1 MKTLLKIFIL
11 ILSIQSLVKA
21 DDIRDFEIESISVGD
36 TALAFFEKKEIDTK
50 EKIYFPKSKKFFQI
64 TMRDNFQEYDAITII
79 LKENDKNY
87 IIHQITGV
95 LEFPNDVKKCFLKQK
110 EIKKE
115 LSETFPNIKSSSYD
129 FIFPQD
135 KSGKSKA
142 AVSDFELNNGEVRV
156 WCSDWSLENYE
167 DNVQVSLSNKEFQNF
182 IVNEAYN

>member
-64 TMRDNFQEYDAITII
+64 TMRDNFQEYDAITIT

-87 IIHQITGV
+87 IIYQITGV
-95 LEFPNDVKKCFLKQK
+95 LEFPNDVKKCFLKKK